1 MAKSLSNNFIKEL
14 LNFHGV
20 ELVLLA
26 KNFIS
31 VKKEENVSWDEL
43 KPMIISHINHY
54 FEKNSGPI
62 LTENKKNN

>member
-1 MAKSLSNNFIKEL
+1 M
-14 LNFHGV
+14 
-20 ELVLLA
+20 LLA

-54 FEKNSGPI
+54 FEKNNG
-62 LTENKKNN
+62 TYFNRKQKN